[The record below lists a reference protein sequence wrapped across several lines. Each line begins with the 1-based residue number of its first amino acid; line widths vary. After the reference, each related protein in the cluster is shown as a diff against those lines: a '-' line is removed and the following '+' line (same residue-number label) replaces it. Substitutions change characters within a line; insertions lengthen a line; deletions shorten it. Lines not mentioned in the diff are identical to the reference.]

1 MKYRRLGRSGL
12 KVSEISLGS
21 WLTYGG
27 YVERENAVNSIKTA
41 YDLGINF
48 FDTANV
54 YEKGAAEE
62 LVGKALKAY
71 PRESYVLATKAF
83 WPMGEGPN
91 DRGLRASIY
100 GAGECQPEVNSIKTA
115 YDLGINFFDT
125 ANVYEKGAAEE
136 LVGKALKAYPRES
149 YVLATKAFWPMG
161 EGPNDRGLSRKHITE
176 QANASLKRLGHD
188 YVDIFYCHRHDPETP
203 LEETLR
209 AIDDLVRQGKV
220 LYVGVSEWQAS
231 QIAEAIGV
239 ADRYLLD
246 RIVVNQPIYNMFERY
261 IEKEVMPLSERVGIG
276 QVVFSPLAQ
285 GLLTGKY
292 TSASDIP
299 QDSRAAKL
307 DWMRKGITE
316 EKIAKVQQL
325 EGVAKELGI
334 SVGNLALAWILRKDN
349 VASALVGASRPEQV
363 TENAKASGIVLS
375 EDVQERIEDILK

>member
-1 MKYRRLGRSGL
+1 MKYRRLGGTGL

-54 YEKGAAEE
+54 YERGAAEE
-62 LVGKALKAY
+62 LVGKALKEY

-83 WPMGEGPN
+83 WPMG
-91 DRGLRASIY
+91 D
-100 GAGECQPEVNSIKTA
+100 
-115 YDLGINFFDT
+115 
-125 ANVYEKGAAEE
+125 
-136 LVGKALKAYPRES
+136 
-149 YVLATKAFWPMG
+149 
-161 EGPNDRGLSRKHITE
+161 GPNDRGLSRKHVIE

-203 LEETLR
+203 LYETLR

-231 QIAEAIGV
+231 QIAEALGV
-239 ADRYLLD
+239 ADQHLLD

-261 IEKEVMPLSERVGIG
+261 IEKEIIPLSERHGIG

-299 QDSRAAKL
+299 EDSRAAKL
-307 DWMRKGITE
+307 DWVRKGITE
-316 EKIAKVQQL
+316 EKINKVKQL
-325 EGVAKELGI
+325 EGIAAELNI
-334 SVGNLALAWILRKDN
+334 SVGNLALAWILRQNN

-363 TENAKASGIVLS
+363 TENAKASGIELS
-375 EDVQERIEDILK
+375 EDVLNHIEEILK